1 MRPDPGDSAGRKLP
15 DERPMTTM
23 TQPVSAAIK
32 LSAIVPLYNAGAMFH
47 TFMSSLLAQTLTE
60 LEIIL
65 VNDGSTDGSE
75 VLAREYAKRYP
86 HVRVIDQANGGVY
99 VTFPDADDMLYP
111 TLYQRL
117 AAMAEQEDLDVAQ
130 CNGERFFAG
139 SQRIKTLIPLDR
151 LSSTGVLSGPQ
162 WLRRA
167 LATRRYLH
175 VVWLGIYRL
184 SLIKQLDLRFKPG
197 LHHQDIP
204 WTTELMFNARRV
216 RYTQDVLYRYYI
228 HDQSIS
234 NRKRTGMKNAEY
246 QQHYLRIAE
255 LLEDINR
262 RYRGKI
268 RLYPEFARQ
277 VTTRRSL
284 SAMRRGG

>member
-1 MRPDPGDSAGRKLP
+1 
-15 DERPMTTM
+15 
-23 TQPVSAAIK
+23 
-32 LSAIVPLYNAGAMFH
+32 
-47 TFMSSLLAQTLTE
+47 
-60 LEIIL
+60 
-65 VNDGSTDGSE
+65 
-75 VLAREYAKRYP
+75 
-86 HVRVIDQANGGVY
+86 
-99 VTFPDADDMLYP
+99 MLYP

-117 AAMAEQEDLDVAQ
+117 VTMAEQEDLDVAQ
-130 CNGERFFAG
+130 CNGESFFAG

-151 LSSTGVLSGPQ
+151 LSSTGVLSGSPVA
-162 WLRRA
+162 LRRA

-175 VVWLGIYRL
+175 VVWLSIYRL
-184 SLIKQLDLRFKPG
+184 SLIRQLDLRFEPG

-234 NRKRTGMKNAEY
+234 NRKRTGMKNVEY
-246 QQHYLRIAE
+246 QRHYLRIAE
-255 LLEDINR
+255 LLEDINQ

-277 VTTRRSL
+277 VTHEALSVCHAARRMIIHDIFSTDTHKRMIRNARGIRQGYQL
-284 SAMRRGG
+284 LLWLCRLYVWRRR